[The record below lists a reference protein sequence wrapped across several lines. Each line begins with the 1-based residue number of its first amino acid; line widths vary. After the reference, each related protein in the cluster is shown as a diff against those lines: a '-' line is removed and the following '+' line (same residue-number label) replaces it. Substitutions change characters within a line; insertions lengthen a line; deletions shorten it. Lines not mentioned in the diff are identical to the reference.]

1 MSLLFC
7 QLHQDLRSKN
17 NRIQGIIV
25 VYFQLLQ
32 CLLPYNFAELFA
44 KHIWLLYIGLEENIS
59 SHCSNEF
66 FTQKKTKK
74 PNSNKTTNTREEEKN
89 TIQSTK
95 QSSDRN
101 TPTINLLF
109 YSCWQ
114 FICSLRLRLPLFCL
128 WYLKQYDNKEH
139 IDILSILNQSK

>member
-1 MSLLFC
+1 MNPSLKKR
-7 QLHQDLRSKN
+7 Q
-17 NRIQGIIV
+17 
-25 VYFQLLQ
+25 
-32 CLLPYNFAELFA
+32 
-44 KHIWLLYIGLEENIS
+44 ENP
-59 SHCSNEF
+59 
-66 FTQKKTKK
+66 TATK
-74 PNSNKTTNTREEEKN
+74 PPTREEEKN

-114 FICSLRLRLPLFCL
+114 IICSLRLRLPLFCL